1 MLGKSPPT
9 EDNHRMGYR
18 NLQEC
23 VADLER
29 TKQLVRI
36 EAEVDP
42 YLEVAEIQRRVFAAG
57 GPALLFTRVKGCRF
71 PLLANLFGTIERTRF
86 LFRDTLD
93 AVRRLVEL
101 KIDPLCWARAPWKY
115 RRVPFTALHMLPK
128 FVARGP
134 VLAHETTIDQLPQ
147 IVNWPL
153 DGGAFITLPQVYS
166 EDADHPGWQHSN
178 LGMYRVQLSGGQYV
192 RNQEVGLHYQI
203 HRSIGVHHAAAIRRG
218 EPFRVN
224 IFVGGPPAMTLA
236 AVMPLPEGMSE
247 LTFAG
252 ALGGRRVRMI
262 RGAALGTKLLTPR
275 RGATEGLAAASVN
288 REEPRSTFTPEAEV
302 PRRAPL
308 PIPAK
313 PLPISA
319 EADFCI
325 VGTVVPNVLKP
336 EGPFGDHLGY
346 YSLAHDFPVLR
357 VEKVF
362 HRDGAIWP
370 FTVVGRPPQEDTSF
384 GAIIHE
390 ITGPIIPTVI
400 AGVKAVHA
408 VDAAGV
414 HPLLLAIGSE
424 RYVPY
429 ASQRKPQELLTCAN
443 AILGQGQ
450 LSLAKYLFIVAGED
464 DPQLDI
470 HDIPAFFR
478 HVLQRV
484 DWRTDLHFQ
493 TQTTIDT
500 LDYTG
505 HGFNAGSK
513 LVIAAAGT
521 PRREL
526 PTTVPSELSLPDG
539 FRDPR
544 IAMPG
549 VLVISAPQYQVSFPL
564 GEEGGRRPGEGP
576 SGERT
581 LGEIEPN
588 LARFLQHFDTNS
600 PINAFPLITL
610 VDDSQFAT
618 RTLNNWLWTT
628 FTRSNPAAD
637 ITGLGSFV
645 HQKHWGC
652 RGSLII
658 DARSK
663 PHHAPPLIEDPDVN
677 RRVDALFANDGPL
690 RGLW

>member
-1 MLGKSPPT
+1 
-9 EDNHRMGYR
+9 MGYR
-18 NLQEC
+18 NLQDC

-29 TKQLVRI
+29 TGQLVRI
-36 EAEVDP
+36 EVELDP
-42 YLEVAEIQRRVFAAG
+42 RLEVAEVQRRVYRAG
-57 GPALLFTRVKGCRF
+57 GPALLFVRAKGCRF
-71 PLLANLFGTIERTRF
+71 PLLGNLFGTIERTRF
-86 LFRDTLD
+86 LFRDTLE
-93 AVRRLVEL
+93 AVRRLVEI
-101 KIDPLCWARAPWKY
+101 KIDPACLARNPWRY
-115 RRVPFTALHMLPK
+115 RGVPFTALQTLPK
-128 FVARGP
+128 FVSRGP
-134 VLAHETTIDQLPQ
+134 VLGNVATIEQLPQ
-147 IVNWPL
+147 IVNWPG
-153 DGGAFITLPQVYS
+153 DGGAFITLPQVYT
-166 EDADHPGWQHSN
+166 EDADRPGWQHSN
-178 LGMYRVQLSGGQYV
+178 LGMYRVQLSGGQYE
-192 RNQEVGLHYQI
+192 RNREVGLHYQI

-218 EPFRVN
+218 EPFHVN

-252 ALGGRRVRMI
+252 ALGGRRVRLI
-262 RGAALGTKLLTPR
+262 
-275 RGATEGLAAASVN
+275 
-288 REEPRSTFTPEAEV
+288 
-302 PRRAPL
+302 RRARGL
-308 PIPAK
+308 PIA
-313 PLPISA
+313 A

-325 VGTVVPNVLKP
+325 TGVVDANRLLP

-346 YSLAHDFPVLR
+346 YSLTHDFPVLR
-357 VEKVF
+357 VDKVF

-390 ITGPIIPTVI
+390 LTGPIIPTVV

-429 ASQRKPQELLTCAN
+429 AAERKPQELLTCAN

-450 LSLAKYLFIVAGED
+450 LSLAKYLLIVAGED
-464 DPQLDI
+464 DPRLDI
-470 HDIPAFFR
+470 HDVSKFLEHLLR
-478 HVLQRV
+478 RV

-505 HGFNAGSK
+505 HGLNAGSK
-513 LVIAAAGT
+513 LVIAAAGP

-526 PTTVPSELSLPDG
+526 PTTVPGDLSLPSG

-544 IAMPG
+544 VVLPG
-549 VLVISAPQYQVSFPL
+549 ILVIAAPPFDARFGASDGEQERAIGQLLRHCNGESPIHQFPL
-564 GEEGGRRPGEGP
+564 V
-576 SGERT
+576 
-581 LGEIEPN
+581 
-588 LARFLQHFDTNS
+588 
-600 PINAFPLITL
+600 TL
-610 VDDSQFAT
+610 VDDSEFAA
-618 RTLNNWLWTT
+618 RSLNNWLWTT

-637 ITGLGSFV
+637 VTGLKAFV

-658 DARSK
+658 DARAK
-663 PHHAPPLIEDPDVN
+663 PHHAPPLIEDPAVT
-677 RRVDALFANDGPL
+677 RRVDALFARGGPL
-690 RGLW
+690 HGLE